1 MIPPPVLV
9 AERVRQRLRSEG
21 TDPTS
26 DPAAARA
33 IALAEVRRFNDLA
46 LARGAAMIDD
56 EAACVR
62 DVLASVSGFGALQP
76 FLDDPEIEE
85 IWLNGP
91 ESIHIA
97 RGGIAERVEL
107 RLTDAALRELVER
120 MLQSTGR
127 RVDISQ
133 PFVDASLPDG
143 SRLHVAIADVV
154 RGSWSVNIRKFLPRF
169 RTLDALVENEALTAE
184 LGDLLRAA
192 MRAGKSVVVSG
203 ATHAGKTTF
212 LGALLASCSDHQRII
227 TVEETFELA
236 VQGPDVVSL
245 QGRQASLEGK
255 GEITLRRLV
264 KEALRMRPDRLV
276 VGEVRDAEALDLVLA
291 LNTGV
296 PGAATVHANSA
307 AEALD
312 KLTLLPLL
320 AGRNIDRSFIVPALA
335 GAVDLVVHCV
345 RGDDGV
351 RRVEEVIAPTG
362 EVIDG
367 RIVAREVYT
376 RGGPAVAAG
385 TAWRRGELM
394 RVGGTP

>member
-1 MIPPPVLV
+1 VIPPPVLV

-97 RGGIAERVEL
+97 RGGIAERIEL

-184 LGDLLRAA
+184 LGDLLREA

-245 QGRQASLEGK
+245 QGRQASLEGT

>member
-1 MIPPPVLV
+1 MSHPSVVV
-9 AERVRQRLRSEG
+9 AERVRQRLRAEG
-21 TDPTS
+21 LDPS
-26 DPAAARA
+26 IEPEAARRVA
-33 IALAEVRRFNDLA
+33 QAEVRRHNDMA
-46 LARGAAMIDD
+46 LTRGGETIDD
-56 EAACVR
+56 EASCVR

-76 FLDDPEIEE
+76 LLDDPDIEE

-91 ESIHIA
+91 DRIYVA
-97 RGGIAERVEL
+97 RGGVSERIGL
-107 RLTDAALRELVER
+107 RLTDAVVRDLVER

-154 RGSWSVNIRKFLPRF
+154 RGSWAVNIRKFLPRY
-169 RTLDALVENEALTAE
+169 RSLEALTAQGAVPAHIAE
-184 LGDLLRAA
+184 QLRHA
-192 MRAGKSVVVSG
+192 MRSGRSVIVSG
-203 ATHAGKTTF
+203 ATHAGKTTL
-212 LGALLASCSDHQRII
+212 LGALLASCADAQRII

-236 VQGPDVVSL
+236 VDGPDLVAL
-245 QGRQASLEGK
+245 QGRQASLEGT

-307 AEALD
+307 AEAID
-312 KLTLLPLL
+312 KLTILPLL
-320 AGRNIDRSFIVPALA
+320 AGRNIDRAFIAPALA
-335 GAVDLVVHCV
+335 AAIDLVVHCV
-345 RGDDGV
+345 RDASGA

-362 EVIDG
+362 EIVDG
-367 RIVAREVYT
+367 RIITRTVYRAGASDALRSHGIRDREGV
-376 RGGPAVAAG
+376 RP
-385 TAWRRGELM
+385 
-394 RVGGTP
+394 

>member
-46 LARGAAMIDD
+46 LAPGAAMIDD

>member
-245 QGRQASLEGK
+245 QGRQASLEGT